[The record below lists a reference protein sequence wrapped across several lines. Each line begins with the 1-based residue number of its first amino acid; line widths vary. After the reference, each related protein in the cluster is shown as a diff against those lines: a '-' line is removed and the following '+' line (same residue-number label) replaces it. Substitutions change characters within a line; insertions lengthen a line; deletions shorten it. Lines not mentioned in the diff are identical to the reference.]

1 QSSTPALAQSDGT
14 AERVVYEAAFYAP
27 FAPRTALD
35 MVKQT
40 PGFVLANY
48 EEPSAQR
55 RGFAGAVGNVLIDG
69 ERLSAKTQTLSDV
82 LQRVPA
88 SEVVRVEILR
98 GNEVAGDASG
108 ATVLANVVRTHST
121 GGGA

>member
-1 QSSTPALAQSDGT
+1 MNTKTRLVTLAALLFSTQIAAQSSTPALAQSDGT

-48 EEPSAQR
+48 EEASAQR

-69 ERLSAKTQTLSDV
+69 ERLSAKTQTLS
-82 LQRVPA
+82 
-88 SEVVRVEILR
+88 
-98 GNEVAGDASG
+98 
-108 ATVLANVVRTHST
+108 
-121 GGGA
+121 